1 MRLVIALASIS
12 AWGHAAA
19 SPSSLDDYVGK
30 LSPHF
35 KWHDTGHVIKFPLL
49 SSTAHLLN
57 VTSQQW
63 LTTKEAVGPNGAIW
77 THQVAVVIPKR
88 LTSSGIATAVMTG
101 GCNEGGPDGPKPV
114 PHDEEYLQLGATIAD
129 KTGVI
134 VIVIYQIPNCHIVYP
149 SDPLQKR
156 RSEDAMIAWAWRQ
169 YIDDPRHRTE
179 WLPRLPM
186 VKAGFACMKAVEEYV
201 ATRPAP
207 LLVALE
213 AARRVPQAPA
223 PPSAATASA
232 AAHRGVGLVEAVEAP
247 SEITVVEA
255 ARAPAVVAD
264 GFNITGWVVGGASK
278 RGWTTWMVG
287 AVDPA
292 ACDWCPTVVGLTPLV
307 PIVPFLNHSVHM
319 QRRSLGGFTFAF
331 RDYLQAGVLH
341 HMDTDIFAGALQV
354 VDPAFYRARI
364 AALPKLAVVSS
375 DDEFMQLDWTGAF
388 ETKNGTEDGWTRLPG
403 ETHLSIIPN
412 SEHSLATGI
421 IVVVETVTAFVAS
434 LDAGDGAAARPSFT
448 YTRNPAD
455 GALTVTVPAG
465 GIQPSKVVLRHAQTL
480 SKRRDFRWVRL
491 ANASAGDPCKL
502 PGYPVGPVEGGG
514 NCFQPMIF
522 LGETLHAVRNAT
534 DNSTS
539 YVGVPKEPWKGHFT
553 GYYIELFFPSRQLH
567 KTDFQLSTAGFVWP
581 DTFPFADCKLTP
593 EGHCSP
599 NLI

>member
-1 MRLVIALASIS
+1 MRFLLLAAIGSC
-12 AWGHAAA
+12 AAAAA
-19 SPSSLDDYVGK
+19 SSPLDDYVGK

-35 KWHDTGHVIKFPLL
+35 KWHDTGHVVEFPLL

-77 THQVAVVIPKR
+77 THQVAVVIPKK
-88 LTSSGIATAVMTG
+88 LTSRGLATAVMTG

-149 SDPLQKR
+149 SDPTQKR

-169 YIDDPRHRTE
+169 YIDDPHHRAE

-207 LLVALE
+207 LLAALE
-213 AARRVPQAPA
+213 AARRSPHAAGNSAV
-223 PPSAATASA
+223 AATADA
-232 AAHRGVGLVEAVEAP
+232 AREAGMVELSKAP
-247 SEITVVEA
+247 SELAGAVT
-255 ARAPAVVAD
+255 RPSPAAD

-292 ACDWCPTVVGLTPLV
+292 ACSWCPKVVGLTPLV

-331 RDYLQAGVLH
+331 RDYLEAGVLH
-341 HMDTDIFAGALQV
+341 HMDTDVFAGAMAV
-354 VDPAFYRARI
+354 VDPGHYRTRL

-388 ETKNGTEDGWTRLPG
+388 VTPNGTETGWTRLPG

-421 IVVVETVTAFVAS
+421 IVVVETVTSFVAS
-434 LDAGDGAAARPSFT
+434 LDAGDGAARRPSFT
-448 YTRNPAD
+448 YTRNAAD

-465 GIQPSKVVLRHAQTL
+465 GMQPSRVVLRHAQTL

-514 NCFQPMIF
+514 NCFQPMFFI
-522 LGETLHAVRNAT
+522 GQDLHPTRDAS
-534 DNSTS
+534 DNSTR
-539 YVGVPKEPWKGHFT
+539 YVGVPKEPWAGHYT
-553 GYYIELFFPSRQLH
+553 GYYIELFYPSRQLH

-581 DTFPFADCKLTP
+581 DTFPFADCSLTP
-593 EGHCSP
+593 EGKCPPH
-599 NLI
+599 LI